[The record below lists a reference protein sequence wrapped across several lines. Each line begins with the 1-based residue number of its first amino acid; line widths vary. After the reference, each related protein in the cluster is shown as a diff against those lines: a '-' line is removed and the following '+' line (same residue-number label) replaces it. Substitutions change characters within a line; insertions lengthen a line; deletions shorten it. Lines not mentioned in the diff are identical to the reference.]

1 MSRPLIATYRLQFRE
16 GTGFSEA
23 QDLVPYLKTLG
34 ASHLYASPVFSA
46 SPGSTHGYDVVD
58 YNRFEADLGGDAG
71 FARMSDALMAADLG
85 LILDFVPNHMG
96 VSQENAWWE
105 DVLRWGRE
113 SRYAQTFDISWDE
126 EKILIPT
133 LGSPYG
139 EALRSGAL
147 EVVYDEKRGEVRF
160 TANGYGLPV
169 DPRTLSHVFSF
180 VDHPE
185 RDSLVRRFSAAMP
198 ADGEEL
204 GERFAELVAD
214 PAFLAALK
222 SGIEALNADRRA
234 LHAFH
239 EAQAWRLAWWRL
251 AREKL
256 SYRRFFEI
264 ADLIGVRQ
272 EMRRVFRDSHRTIY
286 QLARERRLDGIRI
299 DHVDGV
305 ADPKGY
311 LAELA
316 AGFEALRRDVA
327 IHVEKILT
335 GPERLRKSWEIA
347 GTTGYEFITAVAGL
361 YVDASKEEA
370 MTRAY
375 ADFVGGDEDL
385 RAMIAEQ
392 KRAIF
397 THNLAGELQVLTET
411 AMQVAANDLETRDF
425 GRDDMSRSI
434 VEVATALPVYR
445 TYCGV
450 AGVPDKD
457 VEVIDETVERA
468 KSTRKVEADEPI
480 EFVGKL
486 LKLAFEDGRDVT
498 GALNF
503 TRRFQQTT
511 GAVMAK
517 AVEDTVFYR
526 YNRLIALNEVG
537 GEPDH
542 YGTSPARFHEEMG
555 IRLEDQPDGL
565 MASSTH
571 DTKRGEDARARL
583 YTLSEAPERWAAL
596 VAEMAQA
603 MEPWRKIMGEAT
615 MGETHV
621 SPDPATEWGFYQSLL
636 GVLPADFDPAD
647 AKARE
652 ELEKRLLAFAEKAV
666 REAKRYTSWTA
677 PDEAYEEALK
687 GFVSAILRK
696 SETGDLL
703 ADFWRKAQPF
713 VVAGALN
720 SLSQTLIKLTAPG
733 VPDIYQGTEFYDL
746 SLVDPD
752 NRRKVDFAA
761 RKQAMED
768 GHTPADALP
777 HWRDGR
783 VKAKLTAAALKAR
796 IKAPELFTKGRYIPL
811 EVTGEK
817 AEHVVAFARTDGEG
831 RVAVTIAPRMAL
843 QLLGEAAEQPLPEA
857 KVWGDTAVRLPSHLA
872 SARFECILTGET
884 VGAGASLKL
893 SEVLARLPV
902 ALLLAD

>member
-16 GTGFSEA
+16 GTGFSQAEG
-23 QDLVPYLKTLG
+23 LVPYLKTLG
-34 ASHLYASPVFSA
+34 ASHLYASPVFAA

-58 YNRFEADLGGDAG
+58 YNRFEEELGGDAG
-71 FARMSDALMAADLG
+71 LGSLSDQLMKADLG

-96 VSQENAWWE
+96 VSQENRWWE

-133 LGSPYG
+133 LGTPYG
-139 EALRSGAL
+139 EALRGGAL
-147 EVVYDEKRGEVRF
+147 EVVYDEDRGEVRF
-160 TANGYGLPV
+160 SANGYGLPV

-185 RDSLVRRFSAAMP
+185 RDSLVRRFSAAVP

-204 GERFAELVAD
+204 GERFAEHVAD

-222 SGIEALNADRRA
+222 AGIEALNADRNA

-335 GPERLRKSWEIA
+335 GPERLRKSWNIA
-347 GTTGYEFITAVAGL
+347 GTTGYEFITAVSGL
-361 YVDASKEEA
+361 YVDGSQEEA

-375 ADFVGGDEDL
+375 AEFVGGDEDL
-385 RAMIAEQ
+385 RAMIADQ

-411 AMQVAANDLETRDF
+411 AMQVAASDLETRDF

-450 AGVPDKD
+450 AGVPEDD
-457 VEVIDETVERA
+457 IIVIDETVERA
-468 KSTRKVEADEPI
+468 KGTRKVEADEPI
-480 EFVGKL
+480 DFVGRL
-486 LKLAFEDGRDVT
+486 LKLNFEDGRDVT

-542 YGTSPARFHEEMG
+542 YGSSPERFHEDMA
-555 IRLEDQPDGL
+555 IRLEDQPEGL

-596 VAEMAQA
+596 VKDMAEA
-603 MEPWRKIMGEAT
+603 MQPWRKT
-615 MGETHV
+615 MGDPAMGDSHV

-636 GVLPADFDPAD
+636 GVIPADFDPAD
-647 AKARE
+647 AKLRE
-652 ELEKRLLAFAEKAV
+652 ELESRLLAFAEKAV

-677 PDEAYEEALK
+677 PNEAYESALK
-687 GFVSAILRK
+687 GFVSAILSQK
-696 SETGDLL
+696 ETGDLL
-703 ADFWRKAQPF
+703 ARFWKQSQSF

-752 NRRKVDFAA
+752 NRRKIDFAA
-761 RKQAMED
+761 RQRAMED
-768 GHTPADALP
+768 GETIAASLP

-796 IKAPELFTKGRYIPL
+796 IRAPELFTKGRYIPL
-811 EVTGEK
+811 EVTGAK
-817 AEHVVAFARTDGEG
+817 ADHVVAFARTDNEG
-831 RVAVTIAPRMAL
+831 HVAVTIAPRLAL
-843 QLLGEAAEQPLPEA
+843 QLLGEGADIPMLEA
-857 KVWGDTAVRLPSHLA
+857 SEWGDTAVRLPSHLA
-872 SARFECILTGET
+872 GARFEDILASRE
-884 VGAGASLKL
+884 VGSGASFKLADIL
-893 SEVLARLPV
+893 SEMPV